1 MKLKAKREAGT
12 GAVSNKSSEHFDI
25 ISLQYHNTHEG
36 GRLRQHDEAN
46 RYRAT
51 MRTHLLHEKA
61 HSVPHNIIT
70 GEARQSPAQL
80 MARAA
85 AAGQQQQ

>member
-1 MKLKAKREAGT
+1 MPQFRLHRLSAAGLLLR
-12 GAVSNKSSEHFDI
+12 
-25 ISLQYHNTHEG
+25 LQ
-36 GRLRQHDEAN
+36 DEAN

-51 MRTHLLHEKA
+51 MRTQLLHEKA

-80 MARAA
+80 MARTSAI
-85 AAGQQQQ
+85 GPQ